1 MNQVQIGKFIASCRK
16 EKGFTQVQLAEKL
29 NITDRAVSKWE
40 TGKSMPDS
48 SIMLELCDLLG
59 ITVNE
64 LLSGERIEMDHYEEK
79 VNQNLIELKKKDE
92 NNRSRN
98 AIISVIYTVTMVIGI
113 LVCCICD
120 FAVTGK
126 LTWSLITLSSILIT
140 WAASFPVIL
149 LGRKGI
155 MVSMIS
161 ISILIIPFLYVL
173 SIILKVAGIFR
184 IGAVMSVISLIFL
197 WIIFLMYQRLWERK
211 LLATGITTLFAVP
224 FTLLINF
231 ALTQLIDEP
240 IFDIWDLLTVFILLI
255 LAVFLICLDVIKRK
269 YRIRIDKSDY

>member
-1 MNQVQIGKFIASCRK
+1 MNQVEIGKFIASCRK

-98 AIISVIYTVTMVIGI
+98 AMISVVYTVTIVVGI
-113 LVCCICD
+113 LVCCLCD

-140 WAASFPVIL
+140 WAASFPAIL

-155 MVSMIS
+155 IVSMIS

-184 IGAVMSVISLIFL
+184 IGVVMSVISLIFL
-197 WIIFLMYQRLWERK
+197 WLTFLLYQRLRERK
-211 LLATGITTLFAVP
+211 LLATGITFLFAIP
-224 FTLLINF
+224 ITFLINF
-231 ALTQLIDEP
+231 ALAQLIDEP

-255 LAVFLICLDVIKRK
+255 LAVVF
-269 YRIRIDKSDY
+269 IRIDVVKRKSKMHGAE

>member
-1 MNQVQIGKFIASCRK
+1 MNQVEIGKFIASCRK

-98 AIISVIYTVTMVIGI
+98 AMISVVYTVTIVVGI
-113 LVCCICD
+113 LVCCLCD

-140 WAASFPVIL
+140 WAASFPAIL

-155 MVSMIS
+155 IVSMIS

-184 IGAVMSVISLIFL
+184 IGVVMSVISLIFL
-197 WIIFLMYQRLWERK
+197 WLTFLLYQRLRERK
-211 LLATGITTLFAVP
+211 LLATGITFLFAIPVT
-224 FTLLINF
+224 FLINF
-231 ALTQLIDEP
+231 ALAQLIDEP

-255 LAVFLICLDVIKRK
+255 LAVVF
-269 YRIRIDKSDY
+269 IRIDVVKRKSKMHGAE